1 LIGRIGLGWRLE
13 RGPANG
19 HNGRMD
25 RPDYGLDA
33 PPVVYAFAG
42 FAAFGAVVTVAG
54 VLLSF
59 WPATALGVLWLA
71 SGLLTVIAMVLSSRV
86 GKIRLRDRLLDRERL
101 APEADVLDL
110 GPGRGLMLLGAAVRA
125 PRGTATGIDLW
136 RAGDQGGTSREN
148 CLVNARRLGV
158 ADRVSLVDG
167 DMSDLPFP
175 DASFDLV
182 TGSLAIHNIADRAA
196 RRRTVDEAARV
207 LRPGGRLLL
216 IDFSKTAEY
225 ASDAAAA
232 GLVDVQRSGRSFAM
246 YPPVR
251 VVSARKAR

>member
-1 LIGRIGLGWRLE
+1 MG
-13 RGPANG
+13 
-19 HNGRMD
+19 

-33 PPVVYAFAG
+33 PPVVYTFAG
-42 FAAFGAVVTVAG
+42 VTVLGALVTAAG
-54 VLLSF
+54 VGF
-59 WPATALGVLWLA
+59 GHWPVTAIGVLWLA
-71 SGLLTVIAMVLSSRV
+71 IGVLTVIAMVLSSRV
-86 GKIRLRDRLLDRERL
+86 GKVRLRDRLLDRERL
-101 APEADVLDL
+101 AEDADVLDL

-148 CLVNARRLGV
+148 CLANARRLGV

-175 DASFDLV
+175 DGSFDLV
-182 TGSLAIHNIADRAA
+182 TASLAVHNIADRAA
-196 RRRTVDEAARV
+196 RNRTVREAARV

-225 ASDAAAA
+225 AEDAAAA
-232 GLVDVQRSGRSFAM
+232 GLVEVERSGRLFSM

-251 VVSARKAR
+251 VVTAVKR